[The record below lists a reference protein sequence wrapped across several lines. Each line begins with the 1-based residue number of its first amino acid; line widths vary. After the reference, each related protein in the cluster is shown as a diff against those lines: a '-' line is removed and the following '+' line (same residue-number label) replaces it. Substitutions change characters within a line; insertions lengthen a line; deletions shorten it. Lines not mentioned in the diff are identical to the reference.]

1 MRYRKILHLDLDAFF
16 CSVEELLHPEL
27 KGKAFAVGGSPEG
40 RGVVSSCSY
49 AARQFGVR
57 SAMPMGRALRLCPEL
72 QVVPSHFGAYH
83 EYSQR
88 VMKVLQ
94 DQTPLVEQLSID
106 EAFLDLSDL
115 PQEPI
120 DLAKSIQQKINHVVH
135 LPCSLGVLVINWL
148 PKLLITSVKIA
159 PCAQPPNAITV
170 VAAGGEAAFLA
181 PLPVKEMWGIG
192 PKTAERLTRA
202 GIHTLDDVC
211 HASPEILTKLLGKFG
226 AELRLHAQG
235 MDDRPVEVGHE
246 TKSVSQEITFERD
259 VCDRQRLIDTLR
271 DLSEQVGYHL
281 RREGFC
287 AQTVRIKLRWS
298 DFTTIT
304 RQTTLS
310 EAVDQDGEIFAAA
323 CALFEGAWQPGEPVR
338 LIGVGTSKL
347 TSGAQQLS
355 LWNTHSQKERRLLT
369 AMDELRERYGRP
381 WCKGQGLCTRKNDA
395 KDS

>member
-1 MRYRKILHLDLDAFF
+1 MHDRKIIHLDLDAFF

-120 DLAKSIQQKINHVVH
+120 DLAKTIQEKINQEVH
-135 LPCSLGVLVINWL
+135 LPCSLGVASNKLVA
-148 PKLLITSVKIA
+148 KIA
-159 PCAQPPNAITV
+159 NNIGKDLHRAPTPPNTITV
-170 VAAGGEAAFLA
+170 VPPGGEAAFLA
-181 PLPVKEMWGIG
+181 PLSVKEMWGIG
-192 PKTAERLTRA
+192 PKTAERLVGM
-202 GIHTLDDVC
+202 GIHTLGDVC
-211 HASPEILTKLLGKFG
+211 QASPETLTKMLGKFG
-226 AELRLHAQG
+226 AELRLHALG
-235 MDDRPVEVGHE
+235 IDDRPVEMEHE

-259 VCDRQRLIDTLR
+259 VRDRQRLIDTLR

-298 DFTTIT
+298 DFSTIT
-304 RQTTLS
+304 RQTTIS
-310 EAVDQDGEIFAAA
+310 QAVDQDGEIFTTA
-323 CALFEGAWQPGEPVR
+323 CELFDSAWQPGESVR

-347 TSGAQQLS
+347 TSGAQQLA
-355 LWNTHSQKERRLLT
+355 LWDTHSQKERRLLT
-369 AMDELRERYGRP
+369 AIDELRERYGRP
-381 WCKGQGLCTRKNDA
+381 VVQRAGALHKKERR
-395 KDS
+395 

>member
-1 MRYRKILHLDLDAFF
+1 MRYRKIIHLDLDAFF
-16 CSVEELLHPEL
+16 CSVEELLQPEL
-27 KGKAFAVGGSPEG
+27 KGKAFAVGGNPEG

-72 QVVPSHFGAYH
+72 QVVHSHFGAYH

-115 PQEPI
+115 PQTLEE
-120 DLAKSIQQKINHVVH
+120 LAKAIQQRINQEIQ
-135 LPCSLGVLVINWL
+135 LPCSLGVASNKLVA
-148 PKLLITSVKIA
+148 KIA
-159 PCAQPPNAITV
+159 NNIGKDRHRAPTPPNAITIV
-170 VAAGGEAAFLA
+170 TAGEEAAFLT

-192 PKTAERLTRA
+192 PKTAERLTAA
-202 GIHTLDDVC
+202 GIRTLGDVTKTNE
-211 HASPEILTKLLGKFG
+211 ATLTQLLGKFG
-226 AELRLHAQG
+226 AELRLLALG
-235 MDDRPVEVGHE
+235 IDNRPVEVEHE

-259 VCDRQRLIDTLR
+259 VRDRQRLIDTLR

-287 AQTVRIKLRWS
+287 VQTVRIKLRWS
-298 DFTTIT
+298 DFSTIT
-304 RQTTLS
+304 RQTTMSL
-310 EAVDQDGEIFAAA
+310 AVDQDGEIFAAA
-323 CALFEGAWQPGEPVR
+323 CALFDGAWQPGEPVR

-347 TSGAQQLS
+347 TSGAQQLA
-355 LWNTHSQKERRLLT
+355 LWDTRSEKERRLLT

-381 WCKGQGLCTRKNDA
+381 VVQRAGALHRKERR
-395 KDS
+395 

>member
-1 MRYRKILHLDLDAFF
+1 MRYRKIIHLDLDAFF

-88 VMKVLQ
+88 VMKILQ

-120 DLAKSIQQKINHVVH
+120 DLAKTIQEKINQEVH
-135 LPCSLGVLVINWL
+135 LPCSLGVAGNKLVA
-148 PKLLITSVKIA
+148 KIA
-159 PCAQPPNAITV
+159 NNIGKDRHRASTPPNVITV
-170 VAAGGEAAFLA
+170 VSAGGEAAFLA

-192 PKTAERLTRA
+192 PKTAERLTGA
-202 GIHTLDDVC
+202 GIHTLGDVC
-211 HASPEILTKLLGKFG
+211 QASSEVLTKMLGKFG
-226 AELRLHAQG
+226 AELRLHVLG
-235 MDDRPVEVGHE
+235 IDDRPVEMEHE
-246 TKSVSQEITFERD
+246 TKSVSQEITFEHD
-259 VCDRQRLIDTLR
+259 VRDRQRLIDTLR

-298 DFTTIT
+298 DFSTIT
-304 RQTTLS
+304 RQTTMSL
-310 EAVDQDGEIFAAA
+310 AVDQDGEIFAAA
-323 CALFEGAWQPGEPVR
+323 CALFDGAWQPGEPVR

-347 TSGAQQLS
+347 TSGAQQLA
-355 LWNTHSQKERRLLT
+355 LWDTRSEKERRLLT

-381 WCKGQGLCTRKNDA
+381 VVQRAGALHRKERR
-395 KDS
+395 